1 LGREGAAAGKPV
13 RGHTATRSA
22 PLRSRAQ
29 DADEWRKLSGGS
41 VGKISYNEEES
52 IAYGKNGQVREDF
65 IKRSLRLNAATLDAF
80 TSEVR
85 ARGGGGG
92 GPPRHPPP
100 PLRPPPA
107 SPSSP
112 RSTHPSFKH
121 PPYWHTHTQRR
132 PPPHVGFDGVAA
144 DAPGGR
150 RAEAF

>member
-1 LGREGAAAGKPV
+1 MGREGAAAGKPV

-80 TSEVR
+80 TSEV
-85 ARGGGGG
+85 
-92 GPPRHPPP
+92 PPGDGLPE
-100 PLRPPPA
+100 
-107 SPSSP
+107 SS
-112 RSTHPSFKH
+112 
-121 PPYWHTHTQRR
+121 
-132 PPPHVGFDGVAA
+132 D
-144 DAPGGR
+144 D
-150 RAEAF
+150 